1 MTPSYA
7 LGEFCSVRIP
17 IGQLAT
23 HCRKPHR
30 IGTPREEKI
39 LSFVANNLH
48 LSHSSRYY
56 CLHIRRLSTVNQ
68 DNSFR
73 MLSTKLLTSPV
84 RHAVATTSKAL
95 AHTDI
100 QFPDYTNYR
109 RPSTLDTKKKNI
121 ETEDQRKV
129 FSYLMTA
136 TVGAASAITA
146 KSAVTKM
153 VASLSA
159 SKDVLALSKV
169 EVKLSEIPPGKNAI
183 IKWRGK
189 PLFVRHRTQAEID
202 ESTNVNLGELRDPEP
217 DSARVKKPEW
227 LILVGVCT
235 HLGCVPIANKG
246 EYNGYYCPCHGSH
259 YDASGRARKG
269 PAPKNLEVPEYEFM
283 DDDTI
288 VVG

>member
-1 MTPSYA
+1 
-7 LGEFCSVRIP
+7 
-17 IGQLAT
+17 
-23 HCRKPHR
+23 
-30 IGTPREEKI
+30 
-39 LSFVANNLH
+39 
-48 LSHSSRYY
+48 
-56 CLHIRRLSTVNQ
+56 
-68 DNSFR
+68 
-73 MLSTKLLTSPV
+73 MLTAKLLTSPIGK
-84 RHAVATTSKAL
+84 ALGPTTCRAL

-100 QFPDYTNYR
+100 QFPDYTDYR
-109 RPSTLDTKKKNI
+109 RPSTLDRKKKNI

-146 KSAVTKM
+146 KSAVTKI

-159 SKDVLALSKV
+159 SKDVLALAKV

-202 ESTNVNLGELRDPEP
+202 SANQANMSELRDPET
-217 DSARVKKPEW
+217 DAARVKKPEW
-227 LILVGVCT
+227 LVLIGVCT

-246 EYNGYYCPCHGSH
+246 DYNGYYCPCHGSH
-259 YDASGRARKG
+259 YDSSGRARKG

>member
-1 MTPSYA
+1 M
-7 LGEFCSVRIP
+7 L
-17 IGQLAT
+17 
-23 HCRKPHR
+23 
-30 IGTPREEKI
+30 
-39 LSFVANNLH
+39 
-48 LSHSSRYY
+48 SSR
-56 CLHIRRLSTVNQ
+56 I
-68 DNSFR
+68 
-73 MLSTKLLTSPV
+73 LTSPV
-84 RHAVATTSKAL
+84 RSAITTSRAL

-100 QFPDYTNYR
+100 QFPDYTGYR
-109 RPSTLDTKKKNI
+109 RPSTLDPKRKNI

-189 PLFVRHRTQAEID
+189 PLFVRHRTPAEI
-202 ESTNVNLGELRDPEP
+202 EASAHTNLAELRDPEP
-217 DSARVKKPEW
+217 DSARTKKPEW
-227 LILVGVCT
+227 LVIIGVCT

-269 PAPKNLEVPEYEFM
+269 PAPRNLEVPEYEFM

>member
-1 MTPSYA
+1 MLTA
-7 LGEFCSVRIP
+7 
-17 IGQLAT
+17 
-23 HCRKPHR
+23 
-30 IGTPREEKI
+30 KI
-39 LSFVANNLH
+39 LARSLRQPVG
-48 LSHSSRYY
+48 
-56 CLHIRRLSTVNQ
+56 Q
-68 DNSFR
+68 
-73 MLSTKLLTSPV
+73 TSC
-84 RHAVATTSKAL
+84 KAL

-100 QFPDYTNYR
+100 QFPDYSAYR
-109 RPSTLDTKKKNI
+109 RPSTLDKKKKNI

-136 TVGAASAITA
+136 TVGAAGAITA

-159 SKDVLALSKV
+159 SKDVLAVSKV
-169 EVKLSEIPPGKNAI
+169 EVKLSEIPAGKNAI

-189 PLFVRHRTQAEID
+189 PLFVRHRTDEEIQAET
-202 ESTNVNLGELRDPEP
+202 SVNLSELRDPEP

-227 LILVGVCT
+227 LVLIGVCT
-235 HLGCVPIANKG
+235 HLGCVPISNKG
-246 EYNGYYCPCHGSH
+246 DFNGYYCPCHGSH

-269 PAPKNLEVPEYEFM
+269 PAPKNMEIPTYEFL

>member
-1 MTPSYA
+1 
-7 LGEFCSVRIP
+7 
-17 IGQLAT
+17 
-23 HCRKPHR
+23 
-30 IGTPREEKI
+30 
-39 LSFVANNLH
+39 
-48 LSHSSRYY
+48 
-56 CLHIRRLSTVNQ
+56 
-68 DNSFR
+68 
-73 MLSTKLLTSPV
+73 MLSTRLITSPA
-84 RHAVATTSKAL
+84 RHAVTTTSKAL

-100 QFPDYTNYR
+100 QFPDYSNYR
-109 RPSTLDTKKKNI
+109 RPSTLDPRRKNI

-136 TVGAASAITA
+136 TVGATAAITA

-169 EVKLSEIPPGKNAI
+169 EVKLNEIPPGKNAI

-202 ESTNVNLGELRDPEP
+202 ASTNVNLADLRDPEP

-227 LILVGVCT
+227 LVLVGVCT

-283 DDDTI
+283 NDETI

>member
-1 MTPSYA
+1 
-7 LGEFCSVRIP
+7 
-17 IGQLAT
+17 
-23 HCRKPHR
+23 
-30 IGTPREEKI
+30 
-39 LSFVANNLH
+39 
-48 LSHSSRYY
+48 
-56 CLHIRRLSTVNQ
+56 
-68 DNSFR
+68 
-73 MLSTKLLTSPV
+73 
-84 RHAVATTSKAL
+84 
-95 AHTDI
+95 
-100 QFPDYTNYR
+100 
-109 RPSTLDTKKKNI
+109 
-121 ETEDQRKV
+121 
-129 FSYLMTA
+129 MTA

-169 EVKLSEIPPGKNAI
+169 EVKLTEIPPGKNAI

-202 ESTNVNLGELRDPEP
+202 ASTNVNLADLRDPEP

-227 LILVGVCT
+227 LVLIGVCT

-269 PAPKNLEVPEYEFM
+269 PAPRNLEVPEYEFM
-283 DDDTI
+283 DEETI